1 MITLTTKL
9 CTLSRGELLH
19 LNNSLL
25 KVCEKIMGKKKEI
38 KVRTTTRGTKYFG
51 KYMTDTRTIFMYRNV
66 CDTVGK
72 YVEVFIHEYRHAK
85 QKGIGKHYQT
95 MTLLHGY
102 WNNPYEVDARKAQKE
117 LRPEVWK
124 EVKKL
129 YKQKYNVHV
138 LGSVVKG

>member
-9 CTLSRGELLH
+9 STLSRGELLH

-25 KVCEKIMGKKKEI
+25 KTCEKLMGKKKDI
-38 KVRTTTRGTKYFG
+38 KVRTTTRGRIYFG
-51 KYMTDTRTIFMYRNV
+51 KYVPDTRTIFIYRNV
-66 CDTVGK
+66 CDTVDK

-85 QKGIGKHYQT
+85 QKGITKHYQT

-124 EVKKL
+124 RVKKL

-138 LGSVVKG
+138 VGLSLEG

>member
-9 CTLSRGELLH
+9 STLSRGELLH

-25 KVCEKIMGKKKEI
+25 KTCENLMGKKKDI
-38 KVRTTTRGTKYFG
+38 KVRTTTRGRSYFG
-51 KYMTDTRTIFMYRNV
+51 KYVPDTRTIFIYRNV
-66 CDTVGK
+66 CDTIGK

-85 QKGIGKHYQT
+85 QKGITKNYQT

-124 EVKKL
+124 RVKKL

-138 LGSVVKG
+138 VSLPLEG

>member
-1 MITLTTKL
+1 MITLNTKI
-9 CTLSRGELLH
+9 CTLTRGELLF
-19 LNNSLL
+19 LNKSLL
-25 KVCEKIMGKKKEI
+25 KVCENLMGKKKNI
-38 KVRTTTRGTKYFG
+38 KVRTTTRGTSYFG
-51 KYMTDTRTIFMYRNV
+51 KYIPESRTIFMYRGT
-66 CDTVGK
+66 CDTIGK

-85 QKGIGKHYQT
+85 QKGITKHYQT

-124 EVKKL
+124 RVKKL

-138 LGSVVKG
+138 VGLSLEG